1 MFFYFHLLKYINIIL
16 DSDCFVFP
24 RVDPVPPVENCDENS
39 SVTVVHG
46 YTTIVMALAAFVI
59 IYKERI

>member
-1 MFFYFHLLKYINIIL
+1 MLFYFHLLKYINIIL

-24 RVDPVPPVENCDENS
+24 GVVENCDDNS
-39 SVTVVHG
+39 SVAVVHG
-46 YTTIVMALAAFVI
+46 YTTIVMAFAAFVI

>member
-24 RVDPVPPVENCDENS
+24 RVENCDDNS